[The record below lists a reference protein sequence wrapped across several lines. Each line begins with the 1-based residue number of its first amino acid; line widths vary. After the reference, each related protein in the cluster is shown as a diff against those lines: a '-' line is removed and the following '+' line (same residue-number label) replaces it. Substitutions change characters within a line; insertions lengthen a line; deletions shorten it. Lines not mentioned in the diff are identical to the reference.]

1 MGRLVQLTS
10 TGKPITAQ
18 IRKYRS
24 TVYDLARSQIDP
36 ARRKQLRIG
45 KSFSPDEDDGE
56 WDGSSS
62 SSELNSVICQLS

>member
-36 ARRKQLRIG
+36 ARRKQLRIE

-56 WDGSSS
+56 
-62 SSELNSVICQLS
+62 